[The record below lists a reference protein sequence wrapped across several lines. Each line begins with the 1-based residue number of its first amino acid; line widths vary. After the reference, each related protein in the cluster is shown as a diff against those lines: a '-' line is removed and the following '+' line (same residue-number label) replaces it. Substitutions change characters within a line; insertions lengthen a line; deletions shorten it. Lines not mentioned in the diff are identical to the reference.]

1 MTAEPEKDQMYEA
14 GLCRSS
20 DMDDVIRREPEV
32 RKREEDTSEVP
43 ILDDE
48 PDQPSSTMQT
58 KGKEIQPIQDDRQEV
73 LGDRSV
79 STGQNEDREVPSSAD
94 ISDREGSAIE
104 ENIRVQTSLDAEE
117 LANLSDEITPTLQSA
132 MIDCSAENNNVEPQ
146 PSPGERQRPVRN
158 ASRPTRYRD
167 AAFDTQFQPASRRH
181 RRIQRKDTTG
191 NYVTNKGEWQP
202 LGRGDKQRH
211 ITPTKNKEATSTVN

>member
-1 MTAEPEKDQMYEA
+1 
-14 GLCRSS
+14 
-20 DMDDVIRREPEV
+20 
-32 RKREEDTSEVP
+32 
-43 ILDDE
+43 
-48 PDQPSSTMQT
+48 
-58 KGKEIQPIQDDRQEV
+58 
-73 LGDRSV
+73 
-79 STGQNEDREVPSSAD
+79 
-94 ISDREGSAIE
+94 
-104 ENIRVQTSLDAEE
+104 
-117 LANLSDEITPTLQSA
+117 

-211 ITPTKNKEATSTVN
+211 ITSTKNKEATSAVNRQDARQSPAKSVISRLSKNNRHRYPRSHEGRTPTAAPPRPIMDTINPTSLVKTSKVLQKRLRTAALRSSSSPLPQAMSHYSSATTGGVKIDKTVINAHLDRYCTTRPTDAAAAVKDQHAAAMPI